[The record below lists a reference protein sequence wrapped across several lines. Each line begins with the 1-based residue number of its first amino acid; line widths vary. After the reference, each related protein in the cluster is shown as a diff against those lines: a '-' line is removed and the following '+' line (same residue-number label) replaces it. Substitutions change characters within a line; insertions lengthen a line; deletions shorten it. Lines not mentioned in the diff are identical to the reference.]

1 MKKLL
6 FVALA
11 VFIFSSCTEKNNTT
25 NQDSSIETINNN
37 TRMQLE
43 SWENI
48 FLTHPD
54 SLTDEQ
60 KAAKKILLPLITE
73 SIEIKNNQFHTT
85 LTKEDLKKNN
95 LDPSLY
101 DLLIKN
107 LDEINTG
114 IKKEGLDAQKLYDES
129 IKNLPEN

>member
-1 MKKLL
+1 
-6 FVALA
+6 
-11 VFIFSSCTEKNNTT
+11 
-25 NQDSSIETINNN
+25 
-37 TRMQLE
+37 MQLE

-85 LTKEDLKKNN
+85 LTKEDFKKNN